1 MTFAHHC
8 VHTIPNSF
16 LFVVSFLI
24 SWTPYAIVVFI
35 STFISPTIISPIA
48 GTLPGKFLTNKM
60 YWLRQKWSFSL
71 VLAIFAKSSICIVP
85 SVYLMTSH
93 DARPKCLQ
101 QRRKIKKPLSRAI
114 WFRKLWIF
122 FINQEIVM
130 IEIEIRN
137 QKYLQHSRSNRKYAK
152 ITEFYTC
159 QDILDLRRWS
169 IMTSVAERY
178 IFLILSKISQNVVT
192 YQLFSWKLFS
202 ISECMK
208 SSLDWAS
215 KIIKL
220 NDVETWLFF
229 FFVLLYF
236 WCPRKSWSTRFIFK
250 ATLESLKCLKCMRR

>member
-130 IEIEIRN
+130 IEIEIRPKICSAFKEQ
-137 QKYLQHSRSNRKYAK
+137 QKICEDYWVLHLSRYFRSEKMKHND
-152 ITEFYTC
+152 FC
-159 QDILDLRRWS
+159 RRTVHFS
-169 IMTSVAERY
+169 YFE
-178 IFLILSKISQNVVT
+178 QN
-192 YQLFSWKLFS
+192 K
-202 ISECMK
+202 SECSYLPAVFMK
-208 SSLDWAS
+208 
-215 KIIKL
+215 
-220 NDVETWLFF
+220 V
-229 FFVLLYF
+229 VLHF
-236 WCPRKSWSTRFIFK
+236 WMYEELARLSF
-250 ATLESLKCLKCMRR
+250 